1 MSARAA
7 SLLLVLLLAI
17 AAAVTARPAA
27 AANWLE
33 LNFGLSGPRYDATVP
48 LCDHPSVLGRIS
60 SRFAHKEGEYWNS
73 ALQIVAFERLRET
86 AFRPW
91 AHDAIP
97 RRFCSGQVLVS
108 DGVRRTVHYAIIED
122 AGWIGAT
129 WGVEW
134 CVVGLDRNWAYNPRC
149 KMARP

>member
-1 MSARAA
+1 MPARAA

-17 AAAVTARPAA
+17 AAAATARPAA

-48 LCDHPSVLGRIS
+48 LCDNPGVLGRIT
-60 SRFAHKEGEYWNS
+60 SRFSHKEGEYWNS
-73 ALQIVAFERLRET
+73 ALQIVAFEHLRET

-97 RRFCSGQVLVS
+97 RRFCSGKVLVS
-108 DGVRRTVHYAIIED
+108 DGVRRTVYYSIIED
-122 AGWIGAT
+122 TGWIGAT

-134 CVVGLDRNWAYNPRC
+134 CVVGLDRNWAYNPSC